1 MPGFTFSGNAL
12 LAILAFCML
21 GGFYAKASFVKGLV
35 FGWIA
40 PLVLVPVWYVSLIAV
55 SLPLRFVHTGWPT
68 LVPKIENP
76 EGWMWC
82 LAALFLHPGLLAM
95 LVTVGLF
102 AFYCYYER
110 IHRDILIGP
119 DFIGGGVP
127 SSPMSRQH
135 THVAAPPVLRCRRP
149 D

>member
-55 SLPLRFVHTGWPT
+55 SLPLRFVHTGWP
-68 LVPKIENP
+68 VIPVSNASPSMVESVMAPK
-76 EGWMWC
+76 
-82 LAALFLHPGLLAM
+82 LKL
-95 LVTVGLF
+95 
-102 AFYCYYER
+102 
-110 IHRDILIGP
+110 
-119 DFIGGGVP
+119 
-127 SSPMSRQH
+127 SSP
-135 THVAAPPVLRCRRP
+135 VRR
-149 D
+149 